1 MSAVMEPPKS
11 NAADYISQ
19 IISLVK
25 AKNPAEPEF
34 HQAVLEVLESLRLV
48 LERHPEDQETKILER
63 ITEPGRGLMFRVTWV
78 DDKGK
83 VQVNRRVRLD
93 MNNAIGPAKGGLRF
107 DPA

>member
-19 IISLVK
+19 IFNLVK

-48 LERHPEDQETKILER
+48 LERHPEYQEARILER
-63 ITEPGRGLMFRVTWV
+63 ITEPERVLMFRVPWL

-83 VQVNRRVRLD
+83 AHVNR
-93 MNNAIGPAKGGLRF
+93 GPPIELNTATA
-107 DPA
+107 PS